1 LNSAYSKARKVCRP
15 PTCGPFSMDTII
27 IVFRDYPHSLLCH
40 AVCLEADDR
49 AGALAIYAGLKVEQ
63 RPLIYLARVV
73 EPERLTQPLS
83 VANLLADARR
93 VGG

>member
-1 LNSAYSKARKVCRP
+1 
-15 PTCGPFSMDTII
+15 MDTII

-49 AGALAIYAGLKVEQ
+49 AGALAIYASLKVEQ
-63 RPLIYLARVV
+63 HPSHQRTGIPLVYLARVV
-73 EPERLTQPLS
+73 EPERLTKPLS
-83 VANLLADARR
+83 LAGLLAGARS

>member
-1 LNSAYSKARKVCRP
+1 
-15 PTCGPFSMDTII
+15 
-27 IVFRDYPHSLLCH
+27 LLCH